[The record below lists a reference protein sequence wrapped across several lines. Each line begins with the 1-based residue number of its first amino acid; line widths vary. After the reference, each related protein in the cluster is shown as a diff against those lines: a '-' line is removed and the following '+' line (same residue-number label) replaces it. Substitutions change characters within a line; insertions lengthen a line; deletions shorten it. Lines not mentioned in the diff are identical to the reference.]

1 MRSEFL
7 IDRNGKTFCLYAG
20 LLDEAHQQGLK
31 EIRTTLVQIPTN
43 ENGNVAICQSEVR
56 TEKGVFTGLGD
67 ASPQNVA
74 RAMLTCLIRMAETR
88 AKARALRDAVNVG
101 VAALEEL
108 DSEASGADRE
118 EVHTLPTGNGSRT
131 PVRVPNISASPETYT
146 PRPAAR
152 LETPASV
159 SRPAPDTSANQ
170 AAPAGNQAA
179 PAAAQPA
186 PAASQPVTAMRQ
198 SGPFGRT
205 ARGAV
210 SAGDDLSA
218 PPASGD
224 AGDGMTPA
232 QRRMLEALAR
242 QAGDQLS
249 LDGLSRRDASQ
260 MITDLKARLAAP
272 KAA

>member
-1 MRSEFL
+1 MRSEFM

-118 EVHTLPTGNGSRT
+118 EAASLTTGSRT
-131 PVRVPNISASPETYT
+131 TVRTANISASPETYSARAT
-146 PRPAAR
+146 SRPEAA
-152 LETPASV
+152 PASAG
-159 SRPAPDTSANQ
+159 RPAPDAAADQS
-170 AAPAGNQAA
+170 APAHQN
-179 PAAAQPA
+179 PAGVP
-186 PAASQPVTAMRQ
+186 PVTTVRP
-198 SGPFGRT
+198 STPFGRT

-210 SAGDDLSA
+210 SAGDELGTQ
-218 PPASGD
+218 PASPAE

-242 QAGDQLS
+242 QTGDQLS
-249 LDGLSRRDASQ
+249 LDSLSRRDASHL
-260 MITDLKARLAAP
+260 ITDLKARLAAP